1 MRSGSYSMPNLSAWD
16 KLWKNC
22 VSMGIKLGQTFPL
35 GLVNEAKFAKMC
47 KTCYF
52 IHQQINK
59 LSRIIST
66 AINRWFTTVKN
77 TVFHRFHITY
87 YYEYESNLL
96 FKGA

>member
-1 MRSGSYSMPNLSAWD
+1 MPNLLAWD

-35 GLVNEAKFAKMC
+35 GLVNEVKFAKMC
-47 KTCYF
+47 KTYYF

-66 AINRWFTTVKN
+66 AINHWFTTVKN